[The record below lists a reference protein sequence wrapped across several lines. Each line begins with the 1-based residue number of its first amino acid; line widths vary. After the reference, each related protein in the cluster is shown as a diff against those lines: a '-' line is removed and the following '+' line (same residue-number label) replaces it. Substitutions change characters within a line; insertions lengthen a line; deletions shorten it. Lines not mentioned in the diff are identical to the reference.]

1 MDTLRELGPLLSDLG
16 AHHLVIM
23 DESNWYPPGREG
35 VLDESGWQGLVATVR
50 EAQGVIEGEYG
61 LKATFHPHVGTAV
74 ELETQIDRLLA
85 ETNIDL
91 CFDTG
96 HHAFWNQD
104 PIAYMRKVWSRIAYI
119 HLKNVD
125 PAVRQRVLD
134 RKLSIEDSYGA
145 GVMAPLP
152 DGAVD
157 IRAVIRFLEDKG
169 FDGPVVV
176 EQDVAEN
183 AAETPLQLASRNL
196 AFLQRA
202 A

>member
-1 MDTLRELGPLLSDLG
+1 VE
-16 AHHLVIM
+16 
-23 DESNWYPPGREG
+23 
-35 VLDESGWQGLVATVR
+35 R
-50 EAQGVIEGEYG
+50 EA
-61 LKATFHPHVGTAV
+61 
-74 ELETQIDRLLA
+74 QIDRLLA
-85 ETNIDL
+85 ETDIDL

-104 PIAYMRKVWSRIAYI
+104 PIAYMRKVWGRIAYV

-125 PAVRQRVLD
+125 PVVRQRVLD
-134 RKLSIEDSYGA
+134 RTLSIEDSYGA

-183 AAETPLQLASRNL
+183 AAETPLQLAVRNL